1 MNRSF
6 SSKSLQDE
14 ARDVL
19 DQLKDDQGVS
29 ILDSKMIESIEVSP
43 DREIT
48 VKLHLN
54 KNYRKAKTLITSHLQ
69 A

>member
-1 MNRSF
+1 M
-6 SSKSLQDE
+6 
-14 ARDVL
+14 
-19 DQLKDDQGVS
+19 KDDPGVS

-43 DREIT
+43 DKEIMG
-48 VKLHLN
+48 KLHLN

>member
-1 MNRSF
+1 
-6 SSKSLQDE
+6 LQDE

-19 DQLKDDQGVS
+19 GQLKDDQGVS

-43 DREIT
+43 DKEIT